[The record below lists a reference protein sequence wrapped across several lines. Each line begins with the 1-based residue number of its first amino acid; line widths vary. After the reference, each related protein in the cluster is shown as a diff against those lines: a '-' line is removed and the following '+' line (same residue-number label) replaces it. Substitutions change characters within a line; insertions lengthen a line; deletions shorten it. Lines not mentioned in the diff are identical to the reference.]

1 MGNRGNKIRHNVVLN
16 QYQGI
21 GMTSMRTRQRLVE
34 RLEQE
39 GIQSS
44 EVLEVIRLTPR
55 HLFMDEALASRAYE
69 DTALPISYGQT
80 ISQPLVVAMMTE
92 ALLQIGKLERVLEVG
107 TGSGYQT
114 AILAQLVDQVYTVE
128 RIHGLFQLASS
139 RLNKLAFDNIHFH
152 HSDGCWGWQEYAP
165 FDGILVTAAP
175 DEVPEELLQQLRVGG
190 RLIIPAGTGREQVLW
205 CYTRTHEGFDK
216 QMMGHVCFVPLVSG
230 VTT

>member
-1 MGNRGNKIRHNVVLN
+1 MDNRAIKIRYNEVLC
-16 QYQGI
+16 QHQGI

-39 GIQSS
+39 GIQSP
-44 EVLEVIRLTPR
+44 EVLEVVRLTPR
-55 HLFMDEALASRAYE
+55 HLFVDEALASRAYE

-92 ALLQIGKLERVLEVG
+92 ALLQAGQLQRILEVG

-114 AILAQLVDQVYTVE
+114 AILAQLVETVYTVE
-128 RIHGLFQLASS
+128 RIQGLFQLARS
-139 RLNKLAFDNIHFH
+139 RLTQLAFDNIHFH
-152 HSDGCWGWQEYAP
+152 HSDGCWGWQEHAP

-175 DEVPEELLQQLRVGG
+175 DEVPEELLQQLRIGG
-190 RLIIPAGTGREQVLW
+190 RLIIPAGSGREQILW
-205 CYTRTHEGFDK
+205 CYTRTHAGFDK

-230 VTT
+230 VTG